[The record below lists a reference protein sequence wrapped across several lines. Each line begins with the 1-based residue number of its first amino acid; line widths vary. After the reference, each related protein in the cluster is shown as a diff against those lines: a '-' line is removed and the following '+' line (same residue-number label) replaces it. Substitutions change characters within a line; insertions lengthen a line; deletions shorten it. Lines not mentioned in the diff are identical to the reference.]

1 MNYCPTLWSVV
12 MSLHDVRSEIEILGV
27 ELASRYVIYECS
39 IVYHLL
45 EINRNKNKL
54 QYLSDFLPWLF

>member
-27 ELASRYVIYECS
+27 ELASRYVIYFFFKTNEKY
-39 IVYHLL
+39 IL
-45 EINRNKNKL
+45 I
-54 QYLSDFLPWLF
+54 